1 MASLSQGSKVKAQE
15 RVYAHKYYLG
25 ATHFEYA
32 LNGEEVVTM
41 KNAAEVHTGGILE
54 AMSVFRLK
62 SEGSMSLET
71 KSDSMD
77 TLMPPSGTYVFA
89 MKFP

>member
-41 KNAAEVHTGGILE
+41 KNAAEVHIGGDLVSNE
-54 AMSVFRLK
+54 RLSIEIRWLNEFGNEK
-62 SEGSMSLET
+62 RFNGYIDANDGMWSMS
-71 KSDSMD
+71 M
-77 TLMPPSGTYVFA
+77 A
-89 MKFP
+89 